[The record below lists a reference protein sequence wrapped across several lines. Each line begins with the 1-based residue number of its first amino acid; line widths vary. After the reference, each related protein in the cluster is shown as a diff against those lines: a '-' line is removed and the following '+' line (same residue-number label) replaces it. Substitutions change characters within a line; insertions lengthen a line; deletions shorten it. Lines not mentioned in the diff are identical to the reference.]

1 MKIFIQ
7 KDKTNMETVKN
18 AKRIV
23 VKIGSSTLTYEN
35 GKLNFERIEKICR
48 VLSDL
53 KNQGK
58 DVILVSSGAVSAGI
72 GKIGLD
78 HRPTSVEE
86 KQALAAIGQGVLM
99 MIYERFFGIYGHTV
113 GQILLTRD
121 IVNIPMRKQNAEN
134 TFAMLL
140 KMGCIPIVNEND
152 TISFDEIK
160 FGDNDTLS
168 AYVACLCNADLL
180 INMSDTDGFYD
191 SDPRTNPNAKML
203 KVIEKVDQSLYDYAD
218 GAGSERGTGGMT
230 SKLHAAEI
238 ACGSG
243 IPMLIVS
250 GEKPE
255 ILYDLIN
262 NGADHGSYF
271 APFKK

>member
-1 MKIFIQ
+1 
-7 KDKTNMETVKN
+7 MEKVKN

-23 VKIGSSTLTYEN
+23 IKVGSSTLTFEN
-35 GKLNFERIEKICR
+35 GKLNLQRLEKMCR

-53 KNQGK
+53 KNTGRE
-58 DVILVSSGAVSAGI
+58 VVLVSSGAVSAGI
-72 GKIGLD
+72 GKLNLD
-78 HRPTSVEE
+78 RRPSSVEE
-86 KQALAAIGQGVLM
+86 KQALAAVGQGVLM
-99 MIYERFFGIYGHTV
+99 MIYERFFGDYGHTV
-113 GQILLTRD
+113 AQILLTRD
-121 IVNIPMRKQNAEN
+121 IVKNEISKTNAEN
-134 TFAMLL
+134 TFATLL

-152 TISFDEIK
+152 TVAFDEIK

-168 AYVACLCNADLL
+168 AYVSVLANADLL

-203 KVIEKVDQSLYDYAD
+203 KRIPRVDESLYACAD
-218 GAGSERGTGGMT
+218 GAGSARGTGGMT

-250 GEKPE
+250 GEDFS
-255 ILYDLIN
+255 ILYDMLNDGIQ
-262 NGADHGSYF
+262 HGSYF
-271 APFKK
+271 EPFNK

>member
-1 MKIFIQ
+1 
-7 KDKTNMETVKN
+7 MESVKN

-35 GKLNFERIEKICR
+35 GKLNYERIEKICR

-53 KNQGK
+53 KNQGR
-58 DVILVSSGAVSAGI
+58 DVVLVSSGAVSAGI
-72 GKIGLD
+72 GKIGLTR
-78 HRPTSVEE
+78 RPSSVEE

-121 IVNIPMRKQNAEN
+121 IVNNPVRKQNAEN

-140 KMGCIPIVNEND
+140 KMGCIPIVDEND
-152 TISFDEIK
+152 TVAFDEIK

-168 AYVACLCNADLL
+168 AHVAVLSQADLL

-191 SDPRTNPNAKML
+191 SDPRTNPDAKML
-203 KVIEKVDQSLYDYAD
+203 KLIERVDESLYACAD
-218 GAGSERGTGGMT
+218 GAGSDRGTGGMT

-250 GEKPE
+250 GEQPE

-271 APFKK
+271 APFTK

>member
-1 MKIFIQ
+1 
-7 KDKTNMETVKN
+7 MENVKN

-23 VKIGSSTLTYEN
+23 VKVGSSTLTFEN
-35 GKLNFERIEKICR
+35 GKLNLKRIEKMCR

-53 KNQGK
+53 KNTGRE
-58 DVILVSSGAVSAGI
+58 VILVSSGAVSAGI
-72 GKIGLD
+72 GKLGLD
-78 HRPTSVEE
+78 HRPSSVEE

-99 MIYERFFGIYGHTV
+99 MIYERFFADYGHTV
-113 GQILLTRD
+113 AQILLTRD
-121 IVNIPMRKQNAEN
+121 VISNDTRRENAVN
-134 TFAMLL
+134 TFSTLM

-152 TISFDEIK
+152 TVSSDEIK

-168 AYVACLCNADLL
+168 AYVAVLSEGDVL

-203 KVIEKVDQSLYDYAD
+203 TRIKRVDESLYACAD
-218 GAGSERGTGGMT
+218 GAGSERGTGGMM

-250 GEKPE
+250 GENFD
-255 ILYDLIN
+255 ILYELLNDGIQ
-262 NGADHGSYF
+262 HGSYF
-271 APFKK
+271 EPYEK